1 MGRFDAVDELVDRIG
16 TAEFAERE
24 SLRDQLLAAAREL
37 DDHKAAIDHLES
49 AKKRIASLE
58 ARWEADEVI
67 EALTPPPA
75 PAEPEEEEP
84 EEEQGPLTAADLDLI
99 YDDPRGLRVH
109 KSKKGE
115 RYFLTQVDPR
125 TYQPQTFE
133 LRPEEVSQLKLQF
146 QGSPYWVKPGAGAS
160 SPLK

>member
-1 MGRFDAVDELVDRIG
+1 MGRFDALDELVDRIG
-16 TAEFAERE
+16 SAAYAERE
-24 SLRDQLLAAAREL
+24 GLRDQLLEAARGFP
-37 DDHKAAIDHLES
+37 DPKSVIDHLES

-58 ARWEADEVI
+58 ARWEVDEVI
-67 EALTPPPA
+67 EAITPPPE
-75 PAEPEEEEP
+75 PAEPEEEE
-84 EEEQGPLTAADLDLI
+84 EEAPQGPLTAADLDLI

-133 LRPEEVSQLKLQF
+133 LRPEELSQLKLQL
-146 QGSPYWVKPGAGAS
+146 QGSPYWVK
-160 SPLK
+160 